1 MNDKEYIKKVCS
13 KCANRYNEND
23 LCNIV
28 RTMDGNYRC
37 SNEKIKKENKL
48 EEKFYN
54 EKVKSDKWRNTTIL
68 FCLIM
73 IVYEVVISII
83 SKNLTCIV
91 CAILWGNIA
100 LIEYF
105 DNKLIQEKD
114 KIIYEADKLINLQF
128 GIINELTDDLKK
140 LNKVKI
146 MRINDI
152 RIPKEFQKPRIEKM
166 KERIEYFLQ
175 NPGYTIKFYIDKI
188 TSMWAENTYSAI
200 RNSEVNGN
208 LDNLVKPLEFYQKVL
223 LTLTCVC
230 SLIVLIQNRK
240 NLSLDL
246 IFLTITNFFIL
257 SCRIVF
263 LTNKSGEIVLHLSV
277 I

>member
-1 MNDKEYIKKVCS
+1 MNGKEYVKKICS
-13 KCANRYNEND
+13 KCANRYNEKD

-37 SNEKIKKENKL
+37 SNEDIKKENKL
-48 EEKFYN
+48 EENFYN
-54 EKVKSDKWRNTTIL
+54 EKVKSDKWRNATIML
-68 FCLIM
+68 CLIM

-83 SKNLTCIV
+83 SKNLTYIV

-166 KERIEYFLQ
+166 KERIEYFKKNQ
-175 NPGYTIKFYIDKI
+175 NFETQIIVDKDNNLKDGYTSYLIAKKYGIDFINVIK
-188 TSMWAENTYSAI
+188 
-200 RNSEVNGN
+200 NS
-208 LDNLVKPLEFYQKVL
+208 
-223 LTLTCVC
+223 
-230 SLIVLIQNRK
+230 
-240 NLSLDL
+240 
-246 IFLTITNFFIL
+246 
-257 SCRIVF
+257 
-263 LTNKSGEIVLHLSV
+263 
-277 I
+277 

>member
-13 KCANRYNEND
+13 KCTNRYNEND

-54 EKVKSDKWRNTTIL
+54 EKVKSDKWRNATIL

-73 IVYEVVISII
+73 IVYEVVISI
-83 SKNLTCIV
+83 
-91 CAILWGNIA
+91 IA

-166 KERIEYFLQ
+166 KERIEYFKKNQ
-175 NPGYTIKFYIDKI
+175 NFETQIIVDKDNNLKDGYTSYLIAKKYGIDFINVIK
-188 TSMWAENTYSAI
+188 
-200 RNSEVNGN
+200 NS
-208 LDNLVKPLEFYQKVL
+208 
-223 LTLTCVC
+223 
-230 SLIVLIQNRK
+230 
-240 NLSLDL
+240 
-246 IFLTITNFFIL
+246 
-257 SCRIVF
+257 
-263 LTNKSGEIVLHLSV
+263 
-277 I
+277 

>member
-13 KCANRYNEND
+13 KCANIYNEND

-54 EKVKSDKWRNTTIL
+54 EKVKSDKWRNATIL

-114 KIIYEADKLINLQF
+114 QMIYEEDKLIRMQF
-128 GIINELTDDLKK
+128 SIINDLTDDLKK
-140 LNKVKI
+140 INKVKI
-146 MRINDI
+146 MRIKDI
-152 RIPKEFQKPRIEKM
+152 RIPKEFQKPRTEKM
-166 KERIEYFLQ
+166 NERIEYFKKNQ
-175 NPGYTIKFYIDKI
+175 NFET
-188 TSMWAENTYSAI
+188 
-200 RNSEVNGN
+200 
-208 LDNLVKPLEFYQKVL
+208 
-223 LTLTCVC
+223 
-230 SLIVLIQNRK
+230 
-240 NLSLDL
+240 
-246 IFLTITNFFIL
+246 TN
-257 SCRIVF
+257 
-263 LTNKSGEIVLHLSV
+263 
-277 I
+277 

>member
-37 SNEKIKKENKL
+37 RNEKIKKENKL

-54 EKVKSDKWRNTTIL
+54 EKVKSDKWRNATIL

-114 KIIYEADKLINLQF
+114 
-128 GIINELTDDLKK
+128 
-140 LNKVKI
+140 
-146 MRINDI
+146 
-152 RIPKEFQKPRIEKM
+152 
-166 KERIEYFLQ
+166 
-175 NPGYTIKFYIDKI
+175 
-188 TSMWAENTYSAI
+188 W
-200 RNSEVNGN
+200 
-208 LDNLVKPLEFYQKVL
+208 
-223 LTLTCVC
+223 C
-230 SLIVLIQNRK
+230 
-240 NLSLDL
+240 
-246 IFLTITNFFIL
+246 
-257 SCRIVF
+257 
-263 LTNKSGEIVLHLSV
+263 
-277 I
+277 

>member
-28 RTMDGNYRC
+28 RTMNGNYRC

-54 EKVKSDKWRNTTIL
+54 EKVKSDKWRNATIL

-166 KERIEYFLQ
+166 KERIEYFKKNQ
-175 NPGYTIKFYIDKI
+175 NFETQIIVDKDNNLKDGYTSYLIAKKYGIDFINVIK
-188 TSMWAENTYSAI
+188 
-200 RNSEVNGN
+200 NS
-208 LDNLVKPLEFYQKVL
+208 
-223 LTLTCVC
+223 
-230 SLIVLIQNRK
+230 
-240 NLSLDL
+240 
-246 IFLTITNFFIL
+246 
-257 SCRIVF
+257 
-263 LTNKSGEIVLHLSV
+263 
-277 I
+277 

>member
-37 SNEKIKKENKL
+37 SNEEIKKENKL
-48 EEKFYN
+48 EENLYN
-54 EKVKSDKWRNTTIL
+54 EKVKSDKWRNVTIL

-100 LIEYF
+100 LIEYL

-114 KIIYEADKLINLQF
+114 QMIYEEDKLIKMQF
-128 GIINELTDDLKK
+128 SIINDLTDDLKK
-140 LNKVKI
+140 FDKVKI
-146 MRINDI
+146 MRIKDI
-152 RIPKEFQKPRIEKM
+152 RIPKEFQKPRTEKM
-166 KERIEYFLQ
+166 KERIEYFKKNQ
-175 NPGYTIKFYIDKI
+175 NFETQIVVDKDNNLIDGYTTYLIAKKYGIDFINVIK
-188 TSMWAENTYSAI
+188 
-200 RNSEVNGN
+200 NS
-208 LDNLVKPLEFYQKVL
+208 
-223 LTLTCVC
+223 
-230 SLIVLIQNRK
+230 
-240 NLSLDL
+240 
-246 IFLTITNFFIL
+246 
-257 SCRIVF
+257 
-263 LTNKSGEIVLHLSV
+263 
-277 I
+277 